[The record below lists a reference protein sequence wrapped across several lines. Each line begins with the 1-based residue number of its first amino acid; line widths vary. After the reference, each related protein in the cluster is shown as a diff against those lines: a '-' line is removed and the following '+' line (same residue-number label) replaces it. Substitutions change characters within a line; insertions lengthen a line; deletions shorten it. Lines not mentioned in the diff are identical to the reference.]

1 MKAVL
6 LFALCLLCLA
16 GCTRMAPH
24 VVVYLRP
31 DSTLIGTQAV
41 VVDATRDTVVIR
53 YPALSAFHDWG
64 GGSGLAS
71 RADRVIR

>member
-1 MKAVL
+1 MKPAL
-6 LFALCLLCLA
+6 LVLCLLA
-16 GCTRMAPH
+16 IVGCARTAPH
-24 VVVYLRP
+24 VVVLRP